1 MYFLFMDESGTP
13 PKPGLLE
20 PRYFV
25 VAGLI
30 VPEHA
35 WHRLRD
41 GLMGLK
47 IRHRIRGELKWRYFA
62 PNNDDQRNP
71 MRKLAQAERD
81 EIRADAYKLI
91 CGVRSVKTVAC
102 IVSNAAAYEMQS
114 INEQQDLYHLGY
126 KGVTERFQYHLQDL
140 SREMGQ
146 KQFGIVVADHR
157 GSNDDKIL
165 RQVHQKLLYSRG
177 EFISNYNNLIEGLFL
192 EPSHLSIGIQLA
204 DMAAGAVW
212 RRFERGD
219 ERWFEALEPSFRSSE
234 SGEIDGY
241 GLVRS
246 PKRGWR

>member
-13 PKPGLLE
+13 PKPNVLE

-30 VPEHA
+30 VPERA

-47 IRHRIRGELKWRYFA
+47 IRHKVRGELKWRYFS

-71 MRKLAQAERD
+71 MRKLPQEARD

-91 CGVRSVKTVAC
+91 CSIRSVRTVAC
-102 IVSNAAAYEMQS
+102 VVSNAAAYEMQS
-114 INEQQDLYHLGY
+114 VNEQQDIYHLGY
-126 KGVTERFQYHLQDL
+126 KGVTERFQYHLQDV
-140 SREMGQ
+140 SREVGQ
-146 KQFGIVVADHR
+146 KQLGIVVADHR
-157 GSNDDKIL
+157 GSNDDRLL
-165 RQVHQKLLYSRG
+165 RQVHQKLLYSKG
-177 EFISNYNNLIEGLFL
+177 EFISNYKNLIEGLFL
-192 EPSHLSIGIQLA
+192 EPSHLSIGIQLV
-204 DMAAGAVW
+204 DLAAGAVW
-212 RRFERGD
+212 RKFERGD
-219 ERWFEALEPSFRSSE
+219 ERWFEALAPSFRASGD
-234 SGEIDGY
+234 GEIDGY